1 MLLALTLR
9 RVALQHQGDA
19 GMRVTRHEV
28 ELRLQALLAGAF
40 RRVVLQPCMRLVMTL
55 DAAGGA
61 AVPVAARREDA
72 MCGAA
77 AAGDAGIRAV
87 AGGAAACGAL
97 AAGE

>member
-40 RRVVLQPCMRLVMTL
+40 RRVVLQP
-55 DAAGGA
+55 
-61 AVPVAARREDA
+61 
-72 MCGAA
+72 
-77 AAGDAGIRAV
+77 
-87 AGGAAACGAL
+87 
-97 AAGE
+97 